1 MTLVYSRKLLPS
13 DLNAE
18 QIFHALPVISEN
30 YCWLDSNDFKT
41 ADARFSYLG
50 VATEV
55 LHASEGFEIEFLEIL
70 RNRISSTRRG
80 LPSVGANT
88 STEFREPRFRL
99 GWVGWFTYE
108 FGVRLQN
115 IPADYQ
121 RQLPPATML
130 WVDRAVVVNH
140 ETGELEAIANSAD
153 QLEAW
158 MRELESALEVTS
170 LPANSARA
178 QTDDAIWR
186 DNEFDYSEKIS
197 ACQQAI
203 AEGDAYLLCLTT
215 QVTAKTEQTGSEVYL
230 RLRNGNPSHHG
241 GFIHVRDSV
250 LGDASLIS
258 SSPERFL
265 ALNSRSEALTK
276 PIKGTRARSA
286 DSRED
291 QRLLEDLA
299 HSDKE
304 QAENLMVVDLM
315 RNDFARVCEV
325 DSVRVLELH
334 RVESYPHVH
343 QLVSAVT
350 GVLKSGCDALDLFR
364 SCFPAGSMTGTPKH
378 SAIAQLQQL
387 ECAPRGVY
395 SGCFGYLSLTGEM
408 DLAMVIR
415 SLFLQNNVAHIGT
428 GGGIT
433 SSSVVEAE
441 ISETKLKAQA
451 LLSALNAR

>member
-1 MTLVYSRKLLPS
+1 MYSRKLLPS

-18 QIFHALPVISEN
+18 QIFRALPVISEN
-30 YCWLDSNDFKT
+30 YFWLDSNDFKT

-55 LHASEGFEIEFLEIL
+55 LHASEGSEIEFLETL
-70 RNRISSTRRG
+70 RDRISRQQRAHSSEGT
-80 LPSVGANT
+80 NT
-88 STEFREPRFRL
+88 VTEFREPRFNL

-130 WVDRAVVVNH
+130 WVDRAVVLNH
-140 ETGELEAIANSAD
+140 ETGALEAIANSAK
-153 QLEAW
+153 QLEEW
-158 MRELESALEVTS
+158 IHELESALEAAAH
-170 LPANSARA
+170 PAKSARA
-178 QTDDAIWR
+178 LTDDAIWR
-186 DNEFDYSEKIS
+186 DTEFDYSEKIT
-197 ACQQAI
+197 ACQRAI

-215 QVTAKTEQTGSEVYL
+215 QVTAKTEQNASEIYE

-265 ALNSRSEALTK
+265 ALNSQSEALTK
-276 PIKGTRARSA
+276 PIKGTRPRSA

-291 QRLLEDLA
+291 QQFLEDLA
-299 HSDKE
+299 QSDKE
-304 QAENLMVVDLM
+304 RAENLMVVDLM

-350 GVLKSGCDALDLFR
+350 GVLKSGCDALDLLA

-387 ECAPRGVY
+387 ERASRGVY
-395 SGCFGYLSLTGEM
+395 SGCFGYLSVSGEM

-433 SSSVVEAE
+433 ASSLVEPE

>member
-13 DLNAE
+13 HLSAE
-18 QIFHALPVISEN
+18 QIFRALPVISEN
-30 YCWLDSNDFKT
+30 YFWLDSNDFKT

-55 LHASEGFEIEFLEIL
+55 LHATEGLEIEFLETL
-70 RNRISSTRRG
+70 RNRVISQHHTHS
-80 LPSVGANT
+80 LEGANL
-88 STEFREPRFRL
+88 STEFREPRFSL
-99 GWVGWFTYE
+99 GWVGWLSYE
-108 FGVRLQN
+108 FGLRLQN
-115 IPADYQ
+115 ISADYQ
-121 RQLPPATML
+121 RQLPPATMM
-130 WVDRAVVVNH
+130 WVDRAVVLNH
-140 ETGELEAIANSAD
+140 ETGALEAIANSAQ

-158 MRELESALEVTS
+158 MHELESALEVA
-170 LPANSARA
+170 PQPPNSARA
-178 QTDDAIWR
+178 QTDVARWR
-186 DNEFDYSEKIS
+186 DNEFEYGEKIT
-197 ACQQAI
+197 ACQRAI

-215 QVTAKTEQTGSEVYL
+215 QVTAETEQSGSEIYL
-230 RLRNGNPSHHG
+230 RLRSGNPSHHG

-250 LGDASLIS
+250 IGDASLMS

-265 ALNSRSEALTK
+265 ALNSQSVALTK
-276 PIKGTRARSA
+276 PIKGTRPRSA

-291 QRLLEDLA
+291 QQLLEDLA

-304 QAENLMVVDLM
+304 RAENLMVVDLM

-350 GVLKSGCDALDLFR
+350 GTLKSGCDALDLFT
-364 SCFPAGSMTGTPKH
+364 SCFPAGSMTGTPKL

-387 ECAPRGVY
+387 ERAPRGVY
-395 SGCFGYLSLTGEM
+395 SGCFGYISLTGEM

-415 SLFLQNNVAHIGT
+415 SLFLQNNVVHMGT

-433 SSSVVEAE
+433 SSSLVEAE

-451 LLSALNAR
+451 LLSALNAP